1 MNGTYANV
9 EWIDGLR
16 IQLRSK
22 ARTTILLWENCE
34 CCRIFRVFDYF
45 MIFVIRDLSAH
56 CSYIFFSMQTP
67 FDAYYIPLISPH
79 TKQQPKQWNIIHL
92 LHFLCFH
99 LFYKNFT
106 ILFVMCIHLNLF
118 SSLLFSFQVCIQ
130 VIICSYVRHISSSLE
145 NIFVFERW
153 CCSFFF
159 FVIRSNSELMIRWRW
174 HHSSINT
181 THTGACSYCAETT
194 QFSSNDVLNFADVKL
209 FINHLHLHYCINF

>member
-106 ILFVMCIHLNLF
+106 ILFVMCMDICIHLDMF
-118 SSLLFSFQVCIQ
+118 FFPLLFSFQVCIQ
-130 VIICSYVRHISSSLE
+130 VIICSYVCDSDTSHHYWRISLHLGGD
-145 NIFVFERW
+145 VVD
-153 CCSFFF
+153 FFF
-159 FVIRSNSELMIRWRW
+159 R
-174 HHSSINT
+174 
-181 THTGACSYCAETT
+181 CYPK
-194 QFSSNDVLNFADVKL
+194 QFGIDDQMAMAS
-209 FINHLHLHYCINF
+209 

>member
-1 MNGTYANV
+1 MGRWV
-9 EWIDGLR
+9 R

-22 ARTTILLWENCE
+22 ARNILCEKPVNIVEYFECLIISLLFFFSCYLILLYAIWVLVVVTFC
-34 CCRIFRVFDYF
+34 
-45 MIFVIRDLSAH
+45 
-56 CSYIFFSMQTP
+56 MQTP

-79 TKQQPKQWNIIHL
+79 TKQQTKQWPIIHL

-153 CCSFFF
+153 CCSFFLLLSEA
-159 FVIRSNSELMIRWRW
+159 IRNWWSDGDGI
-174 HHSSINT
+174 I
-181 THTGACSYCAETT
+181 A
-194 QFSSNDVLNFADVKL
+194 Q
-209 FINHLHLHYCINF
+209 